1 MSKAIRKRATVV
13 KLEPARGQAQASP
26 VSQAH
31 KLGWVVGSD
40 ATGLLVEVPGSE
52 AGPVSARVLAGLDAK
67 ALKQAIESRQE
78 ALLAFDGER
87 PIVVG
92 LLAPSV
98 SLEPRDAVIDGK
110 RVVLDAKDEIVLRCG
125 EASITLRRNGRV
137 VIRGAYVEARS
148 KGVNRIRGG
157 SVQIN

>member
-1 MSKAIRKRATVV
+1 VV
-13 KLEPARGQAQASP
+13 ELEPVRREVP
-26 VSQAH
+26 VNQGH
-31 KLGWVVGSD
+31 KVGRVVGVD
-40 ATGLLVEVPGSE
+40 AAGLLVDYPGNQ
-52 AGPVSARVLAGLDAK
+52 AGPVSARVLAGIEPAR
-67 ALKQAIESRQE
+67 LKEAIESRQE

-92 LLAPSV
+92 LLAQSV
-98 SLEPRDAVIDGK
+98 SLEPRDVVLDGK

-157 SVQIN
+157 TVQIN